1 MTTGY
6 RPELIQRAF
15 VDFISTRLHPFWS
28 LTVPKLRLI
37 ARRMLSDD
45 LIALQFEPNRA
56 FKQQAFSSIDNSP
69 NGWYGGQHIN
79 LSVLING
86 IYHQRSYSLVGLP
99 QQPLWWHEDSD
110 KNSNGNKDNYNNSF
124 DRDSFD
130 KNSFDKNSFD
140 EKSQPQTIPSTITIA
155 IKPQGLVS
163 DYLSKRAVLGAIFNS
178 SLPSGEF
185 TLAHT
190 VLEQKVQQISEP
202 LSLTSAQVP
211 LLFIANGSGITPM
224 LGLIT
229 QALQNGHQVTLLH
242 YSRTT
247 FYGSPLQNQWLQL
260 ASKYRTFSYHL
271 INTED
276 SNTYLAG
283 SRHLSVQ
290 TLITL
295 KLPLMDTQIF
305 ACGSPAL
312 LSALYRA
319 CDEINLPHGKQLR
332 DKITIE
338 SFSAIESF
346 DYILA
351 DTNKADEE
359 EVVTTEE
366 KTIYLRGRQRQYN
379 SSTTLLLGAESAGI
393 RLNHGCRQGI
403 CQLCRCNKISG
414 RVRNI
419 HTGKVSNDGY
429 GSIQTCI
436 NIPIT
441 DVVLDI

>member
-37 ARRMLSDD
+37 ARRKLSDD
-45 LIALQFEPNRA
+45 LIALQFESNRA
-56 FKQQAFSSIDNSP
+56 FKQQAFSSNDNSH
-69 NGWYGGQHIN
+69 NGWHGGQYID
-79 LSVLING
+79 LSVLIDG

-99 QQPLWWHEDSD
+99 QQPLWWHENSD

-124 DRDSFD
+124 NRDSLD
-130 KNSFDKNSFD
+130 KNSFDK
-140 EKSQPQTIPSTITIA
+140 KSQPQIIPSTITIA
-155 IKPQGLVS
+155 VKPQGLVS
-163 DYLSKRAVLGAIFNS
+163 DYLSKRAALGTVFNS

-185 TLAHT
+185 TLAHKF
-190 VLEQKVQQISEP
+190 LEQQASQISEP
-202 LSLTSAQVP
+202 LSLISAQVP
-211 LLFIANGSGITPM
+211 LLFIASGSGITPM

-260 ASKYRTFSYHL
+260 AAIYPNFNFYL

-276 SNTYLAG
+276 PNTYLAG
-283 SRHLSVQ
+283 SRHLTVQ
-290 TLITL
+290 TLIAL
-295 KLPLMDTQIF
+295 KLLLMDIYIF
-305 ACGSPAL
+305 ACGSSAL
-312 LSALYRA
+312 LSALYRT

-338 SFSAIESF
+338 SFGTTKIFDHILLDMDES
-346 DYILA
+346 
-351 DTNKADEE
+351 DEK
-359 EVVTTEE
+359 TANTEE
-366 KTIYLRGRQRQYN
+366 QTIYLRGRQRQYS

-414 RVRNI
+414 RVKNVQ
-419 HTGKVSNDGY
+419 TGKISNDGY
-429 GSIQTCI
+429 ESIQTCI
-436 NIPIT
+436 NVPMT

>member
-6 RPELIQRAF
+6 RPELIQHAF

-37 ARRMLSDD
+37 ARRKLSDD
-45 LIALQFEPNRA
+45 LIALQFEPNHA
-56 FKQQAFSSIDNSP
+56 FKQQAFSSNDSSHD
-69 NGWYGGQHIN
+69 GWHGGQHIN
-79 LSVLING
+79 LSVLIDG
-86 IYHQRSYSLVGLP
+86 IYNQRSYSLVGLL

-124 DRDSFD
+124 NRDSLD
-130 KNSFDKNSFD
+130 KNSFDK
-140 EKSQPQTIPSTITIA
+140 KSQPQMIPSTITIA
-155 IKPQGLVS
+155 VKPQGLVS
-163 DYLSKRAVLGAIFNS
+163 DYLSKHAAIGTIFNS

-185 TLAHT
+185 TLAHR
-190 VLEQKVQQISEP
+190 VLAQQASQISEP
-202 LSLTSAQVP
+202 LPLISVPAP
-211 LLFIANGSGITPM
+211 LLFIASGSGITPM

-247 FYGSPLQNQWLQL
+247 FYQPPLQNQWQQL

-283 SRHLSVQ
+283 SRHFTVQ
-290 TLITL
+290 TLIAL
-295 KLPLMDTQIF
+295 KLSLMDTQIF

-312 LSALYRA
+312 LSALHRA
-319 CDEINLPHGKQLR
+319 CDKINLPHGKQLR

-338 SFSAIESF
+338 SFGTTKIFDHILLDMDES
-346 DYILA
+346 
-351 DTNKADEE
+351 DEK
-359 EVVTTEE
+359 TANTEE
-366 KTIYLRGRQRQYN
+366 QTIYLRGRQRQYN
-379 SSTTLLLGAESAGI
+379 SSTTLLLGAENAGI
-393 RLNHGCRQGI
+393 RLNYGCRQGI

-414 RVRNI
+414 RVKNI
-419 HTGKVSNDGY
+419 QTGKISNDGY
-429 GSIQTCI
+429 ESIQTCI
-436 NIPIT
+436 NVPMT

>member
-37 ARRMLSDD
+37 ARRTLSDD
-45 LIALQFEPNRA
+45 LIALQFEPNIA
-56 FKQQAFSSIDNSP
+56 FKQRVFGSSHRSGHSSYE
-69 NGWYGGQHIN
+69 GWHGGQYIN
-79 LSVLING
+79 LSILIDG
-86 IYHQRSYSLVGLP
+86 IYHQRHYSLVGLP
-99 QQPLWWHEDSD
+99 GDVLWWYED
-110 KNSNGNKDNYNNSF
+110 NN
-124 DRDSFD
+124 
-130 KNSFDKNSFD
+130 
-140 EKSQPQTIPSTITIA
+140 EKSNDRLYEKFKSQAITSTITIA
-155 IKPQGLVS
+155 VKPQGLVS
-163 DYLSKRAVLGAIFNS
+163 DYLSKRAALGTIFDS

-190 VLEQKVQQISEP
+190 VLAKQTSQISET
-202 LSLTSAQVP
+202 LHLTSLSVPTP
-211 LLFIANGSGITPM
+211 LLFIASGSGLTPM

-247 FYGSPLQNQWLQL
+247 FYESPLQNQWQQL
-260 ASKYRTFSYHL
+260 AVKYPAFTYHL
-271 INTED
+271 IHTED

-283 SRHLSVQ
+283 SRHLSVE
-290 TLITL
+290 TLIAL

-312 LSALYRA
+312 LAALYGA
-319 CDEINLPHGKQLR
+319 CDEIDLPHGKQLR
-332 DKITIE
+332 DNITIE
-338 SFSAIESF
+338 SFSALESF
-346 DYILA
+346 DYIFSAIDKL
-351 DTNKADEE
+351 NEE
-359 EVVTTEE
+359 AITSDV

-379 SSTTLLLGAESAGI
+379 SSTTLLLGAENAGI

-414 RVRNI
+414 RVKNI
-419 HTGKVSNDGY
+419 QTGKISGDSY
-429 GSIQTCI
+429 ESIQTCI
-436 NIPIT
+436 NVPIT

>member
-37 ARRMLSDD
+37 ARRTLSDD

-56 FKQQAFSSIDNSP
+56 FKQQAFSSNDNSH
-69 NGWYGGQHIN
+69 NGWHGGQHIN
-79 LSVLING
+79 LSVLIDG
-86 IYHQRSYSLVGLP
+86 IYNQRSYSLVGLL

-124 DRDSFD
+124 NRDSLD
-130 KNSFDKNSFD
+130 KNSFDK
-140 EKSQPQTIPSTITIA
+140 KSQPQMIPSTITIA
-155 IKPQGLVS
+155 VKPQGLVS
-163 DYLSKRAVLGAIFNS
+163 DYLSKGAAIGTIFNS

-185 TLAHT
+185 TLA
-190 VLEQKVQQISEP
+190 QARSGQQAKQISEP
-202 LSLTSAQVP
+202 LPLTNLQIP
-211 LLFIANGSGITPM
+211 LLFIASGSGITPM

-260 ASKYRTFSYHL
+260 AAIYPNFNFYL

-276 SNTYLAG
+276 PNTYLAG
-283 SRHLSVQ
+283 SRHLTVQ
-290 TLITL
+290 TLIAL
-295 KLPLMDTQIF
+295 KLLLINTQIF
-305 ACGSPAL
+305 ACGSSAL

-319 CDEINLPHGKQLR
+319 CDEIDLPHGKQLR
-332 DKITIE
+332 DNIMIENFSTIE
-338 SFSAIESF
+338 NFEH
-346 DYILA
+346 ILS
-351 DTNKADEE
+351 TINKTDEE
-359 EVVTTEE
+359 AVTSEE

-393 RLNHGCRQGI
+393 RLNYGCRQGI

-419 HTGKVSNDGY
+419 HTGKISIDGY
-429 GSIQTCI
+429 ESIQTCI
-436 NIPIT
+436 NVPIT

>member
-37 ARRMLSDD
+37 ARRTLSDD
-45 LIALQFEPNRA
+45 LIALQFEPNIA
-56 FKQQAFSSIDNSP
+56 FKQRVFGSSYRSDHSSYE
-69 NGWYGGQHIN
+69 GWHGGQHIN
-79 LSVLING
+79 LSVLIDG
-86 IYHQRSYSLVGLP
+86 IYHQRHYSLVGLP
-99 QQPLWWHEDSD
+99 QQQLWWYD
-110 KNSNGNKDNYNNSF
+110 DNN
-124 DRDSFD
+124 
-130 KNSFDKNSFD
+130 
-140 EKSQPQTIPSTITIA
+140 EKSNDRLNEKLKSQAIASTITIA

-163 DYLSKRAVLGAIFNS
+163 DYLSKRAALGTIFDS

-190 VLEQKVQQISEP
+190 VLAKQTSQISEP
-202 LSLTSAQVP
+202 LPLTSLQAP
-211 LLFIANGSGITPM
+211 LLFIASGSGITPM

-247 FYGSPLQNQWLQL
+247 FYESPLQNQWQQL
-260 ASKYRTFSYHL
+260 AVKYPAFTYHL
-271 INTED
+271 IDTED

-283 SRHLSVQ
+283 SRHLSVE
-290 TLITL
+290 TLIAL

-312 LSALYRA
+312 LAALYGA
-319 CDEINLPHGKQLR
+319 CDEIDLPHIKQLR
-332 DKITIE
+332 DNITIE
-338 SFSAIESF
+338 SFSALESF
-346 DYILA
+346 DYIFSAIDKLNQEA
-351 DTNKADEE
+351 ITSD
-359 EVVTTEE
+359 V

-379 SSTTLLLGAESAGI
+379 SSTTLLLGAENAGI

-414 RVRNI
+414 RVKNI
-419 HTGKVSNDGY
+419 QTGKISGDSYESV
-429 GSIQTCI
+429 QTCI
-436 NIPIT
+436 NVPIT

>member
-37 ARRMLSDD
+37 ARRKLSDD

-56 FKQQAFSSIDNSP
+56 FKQQAFSSNDSSHD
-69 NGWYGGQHIN
+69 GWHGGQHIN
-79 LSVLING
+79 LSVLLDG
-86 IYHQRSYSLVGLP
+86 IYHQRNYSLVGLP

-124 DRDSFD
+124 NRDSLD
-130 KNSFDKNSFD
+130 KNSFDK
-140 EKSQPQTIPSTITIA
+140 KSQPQMIPSTITIA
-155 IKPQGLVS
+155 VKPQGLVS
-163 DYLSKRAVLGAIFNS
+163 DYLSKHAAIGTIFNS
-178 SLPSGEF
+178 SLPNGEF
-185 TLAHT
+185 TLAQAT
-190 VLEQKVQQISEP
+190 SGQQAKQISEP
-202 LSLTSAQVP
+202 LSPTSAQVP
-211 LLFIANGSGITPM
+211 LLFIASGSGITPM

-229 QALQNGHQVTLLH
+229 QALQNGHLVTLLH

-247 FYGSPLQNQWLQL
+247 FYESPLQNQWLQL
-260 ASKYRTFSYHL
+260 ASKYPIFIYHL
-271 INTED
+271 INTKD
-276 SNTYLAG
+276 PTTYLAG
-283 SRHLSVQ
+283 SHHLTVQ
-290 TLITL
+290 TLIEL

-312 LSALYRA
+312 LAGLYRA
-319 CDEINLPHGKQLR
+319 CDEINVPYGKNLR
-332 DKITIE
+332 DNITIE
-338 SFSAIESF
+338 SFGALENF
-346 DYILA
+346 DHILS
-351 DTNKADEE
+351 DIDKADA
-359 EVVTTEE
+359 VITEA
-366 KTIYLRGRQRQYN
+366 KTIYLRGRQRQYD

-393 RLNHGCRQGI
+393 RLNYGCRQGI

-419 HTGKVSNDGY
+419 HTGKISNDGY
-429 GSIQTCI
+429 ESIQTCI
-436 NIPIT
+436 NVPMT

>member
-1 MTTGY
+1 MTIGY
-6 RPELIQRAF
+6 RPELIQHAF
-15 VDFISTRLHPFWS
+15 VDFISTLLHPFWS

-37 ARRMLSDD
+37 ARRTLSDD

-56 FKQQAFSSIDNSP
+56 FKQQAFSSNDNSH
-69 NGWYGGQHIN
+69 NGWHGGQHIN
-79 LSVLING
+79 LSVLIDG
-86 IYHQRSYSLVGLP
+86 IYNQRSYSLVGLP

-124 DRDSFD
+124 NRDSLD
-130 KNSFDKNSFD
+130 KNSFDK
-140 EKSQPQTIPSTITIA
+140 KSQQQTIPSTITIA
-155 IKPQGLVS
+155 VKPQGLVS
-163 DYLSKRAVLGAIFNS
+163 DYLSKHAAIGTIFNS

-185 TLAHT
+185 TLAHARSG
-190 VLEQKVQQISEP
+190 QQAKQISEP
-202 LSLTSAQVP
+202 SSLNSLSAP
-211 LLFIANGSGITPM
+211 LLFIASGSGITPM

-247 FYGSPLQNQWLQL
+247 FYKSPLHNQWLQL
-260 ASKYRTFSYHL
+260 TAKYPTFIYHL
-271 INTED
+271 INTKD
-276 SNTYLAG
+276 PTTYLAG

-305 ACGSPAL
+305 SCGSSAL
-312 LSALYRA
+312 LSALHRA

-332 DKITIE
+332 DNITIE
-338 SFSAIESF
+338 SFSTIECF
-346 DYILA
+346 DHILL
-351 DTNKADEE
+351 DMDESD
-359 EVVTTEE
+359 E
-366 KTIYLRGRQRQYN
+366 KTANTKEQTIYLRGRQRQYN

-414 RVRNI
+414 RVKNI
-419 HTGKVSNDGY
+419 QTGKISNDGY
-429 GSIQTCI
+429 ESIQTCI
-436 NIPIT
+436 NVPMT